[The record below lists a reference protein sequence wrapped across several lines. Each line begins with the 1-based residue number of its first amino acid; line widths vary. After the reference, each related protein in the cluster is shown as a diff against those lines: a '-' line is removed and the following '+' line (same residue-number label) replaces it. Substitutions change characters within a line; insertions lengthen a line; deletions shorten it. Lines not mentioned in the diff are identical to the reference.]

1 MTDAR
6 PQLISA
12 PSNSRTLALAG
23 ASLLIF
29 VGLMF
34 QLGEFVC
41 NRLSAPNYWLIH
53 MIATNLWN
61 TIVLRLNAVG
71 VGDML
76 RYWPLMLVG
85 FGFAILLALNP
96 SKR

>member
-12 PSNSRTLALAG
+12 ASNSRTLALAG